1 MTTATAPKLAPG
13 QESDQRPGLDL
24 HVAPARQE
32 PIDATQ
38 GRQIGSDP
46 YDDASQGRQLGSRPH
61 DDATHAPGYQTRPSV

>member
-1 MTTATAPKLAPG
+1 MTTAPAPTLESG
-13 QESDQRPGLDL
+13 QESDPRPGPDL
-24 HVAPARQE
+24 HLAPARQE

-38 GRQIGSDP
+38 GRQIGSGP